1 MTRYVLILVL
11 LLTSTTSLCWAQ
23 DTAAGGNSKSQSEEQ
38 PKVSAEKLKL
48 SEEAFKLAGID
59 NELKQIAAKQVE
71 AMAFSRYMS
80 TMATAGS
87 KAEADR
93 RNRKTAALQ
102 QVFEKDI
109 DLVDEMKSIL
119 IMSFAVN
126 FTEDELNDMIEFY
139 KTPAGVK
146 MVKSSPKMADI
157 VFKRTLSDVTPK
169 LKTAL
174 EAAVKEEVLDKQKQE
189 ETESKDK

>member
-1 MTRYVLILVL
+1 M
-11 LLTSTTSLCWAQ
+11 
-23 DTAAGGNSKSQSEEQ
+23 
-38 PKVSAEKLKL
+38 
-48 SEEAFKLAGID
+48 F
-59 NELKQIAAKQVE
+59 
-71 AMAFSRYMS
+71 
-80 TMATAGS
+80 
-87 KAEADR
+87 
-93 RNRKTAALQ
+93 
-102 QVFEKDI
+102 
-109 DLVDEMKSIL
+109 L

-189 ETESKDK
+189 KSAEKN

>member
-23 DTAAGGNSKSQSEEQ
+23 DTATGGNSKSQSEEQ

-189 ETESKDK
+189 KSAEKN

>member
-146 MVKSSPKMADI
+146 MVKNSPKMADI

-189 ETESKDK
+189 KSAEKN

>member
-23 DTAAGGNSKSQSEEQ
+23 DTATGGNSKSQSEEQ

-93 RNRKTAALQ
+93 RNRKTNE
-102 QVFEKDI
+102 V
-109 DLVDEMKSIL
+109 S
-119 IMSFAVN
+119 
-126 FTEDELNDMIEFY
+126 
-139 KTPAGVK
+139 
-146 MVKSSPKMADI
+146 
-157 VFKRTLSDVTPK
+157 KRQHTVCF
-169 LKTAL
+169 
-174 EAAVKEEVLDKQKQE
+174 
-189 ETESKDK
+189 

>member
-23 DTAAGGNSKSQSEEQ
+23 DTAAAGNSKSRSEEQ

-174 EAAVKEEVLDKQKQE
+174 EAAVKEEVLDKQKSQKSAE
-189 ETESKDK
+189 KN